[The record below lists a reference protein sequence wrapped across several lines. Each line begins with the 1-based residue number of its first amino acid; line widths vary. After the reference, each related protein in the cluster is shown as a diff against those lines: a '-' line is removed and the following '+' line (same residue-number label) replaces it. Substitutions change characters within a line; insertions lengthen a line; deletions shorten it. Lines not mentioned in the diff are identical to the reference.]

1 MTEPIMEFGDQS
13 IVITGAGM
21 GIGRMTAHNFARRGG
36 LVTVSDIDLSRA
48 ETVTKEIVK
57 EGGKA
62 IAVKADVTE
71 YDDATALID
80 KAIAG
85 FGKVDIL
92 VNNAGTSHDLALFI
106 DTKPRDWEIPLRI
119 CLYGVLN
126 CCHAVLPSMVERK
139 QGRIINVVS
148 IAGLEGH
155 TRLAVY
161 SGAKAGII
169 GFSKALAAEVGRH
182 AIHVN
187 CVSFGQ
193 TESENIVNLLTEMPE
208 YKERAIKKI
217 PLRRFATMQDQ
228 ANAIMLLASPYATF
242 ITGQTLNSDGGRC
255 MH

>member
-1 MTEPIMEFGDQS
+1 MILENKTA
-13 IVITGAGM
+13 VVTGSAR
-21 GIGRMTAHNFARRGG
+21 GIGRAVAIEFA
-36 LVTVSDIDLSRA
+36 
-48 ETVTKEIVK
+48 K
-57 EGGKA
+57 EGADVVVVGVRHAERAQEVADTIQGLGRRA
-62 IAVKADVTE
+62 IVVMADVT
-71 YDDATALID
+71 D
-80 KAIAG
+80 KG
-85 FGKVDIL
+85 QVKNLFDVTLKEFGKVDIL